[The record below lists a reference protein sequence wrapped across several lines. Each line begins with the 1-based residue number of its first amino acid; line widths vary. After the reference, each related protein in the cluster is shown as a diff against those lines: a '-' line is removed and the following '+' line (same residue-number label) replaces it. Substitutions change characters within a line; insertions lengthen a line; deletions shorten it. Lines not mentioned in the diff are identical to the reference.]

1 MRRQRASAEAGVGRL
16 SNKTRNRALRR
27 LAIGAAGA
35 GIAATAAVIA
45 QRAAARKLRSR
56 SDPERTESLDELPPE
71 ELPVTSFDGT
81 RLHVRATGP
90 KDAPALVFLHGITL
104 DMTTWHYQWKHFSDR
119 YRCILVDIRAHG
131 RSGRPQDSDYSLTA
145 MGRDIKAVIDAAS
158 PDGPVILVGHS
169 MGGMAL
175 LAFALEFP
183 EEFGNRVHGA
193 VFVDTGASDLARE
206 AFGGFGVRIAAAL
219 RRVGS
224 RYSNRPELAERLQ
237 KRVQRYGVDL
247 TFLVAW
253 ASNFGPG
260 ASPSHVEH
268 IARVSAKTPVEVW
281 VHTLRDLLEMDLRE
295 ALEHVKVPALVI
307 VGDRDLLTPKTSAQ
321 ALRAA
326 LPDAR
331 AVVITG
337 AGHISM
343 LERHT
348 VFNEVLTGYLDQML
362 EVEARRERRGDRPA
376 RARG

>member
-1 MRRQRASAEAGVGRL
+1 MSAR
-16 SNKTRNRALRR
+16 TRNRALRR

-45 QRAAARKLRSR
+45 QRAAAKKLRSR
-56 SDPERTESLDELPPE
+56 PDPESTERLDMLPSE
-71 ELPVTSFDGT
+71 DIPVTSLDGT
-81 RLHVRATGP
+81 KLHVRAVGP
-90 KDAPALVFLHGITL
+90 EDAPVLVFLHGITL
-104 DMTTWHYQWKHFSDR
+104 DMTTWHYQWRHFSDR
-119 YRCILVDIRAHG
+119 YRCILVDLRAHG
-131 RSGRPQDSDYSLTA
+131 RSGRPPDGDYSLTA
-145 MGRDIKAVIDAAS
+145 MGRDIKAVLDAAV
-158 PDGPVILVGHS
+158 PEGPAIILGHS

-183 EEFGNRVHGA
+183 EEFGSRVRGA

-219 RRVGS
+219 RRVGD
-224 RYSNRPELAERLQ
+224 RYRDRPELAEKLRQ
-237 KRVQRYGVDL
+237 RVQRYGVDL
-247 TFLVAW
+247 TFLIAW

-268 IARVSAKTPVEVW
+268 IARIAARTPVEVY

-295 ALEHVKVPALVI
+295 AIEHVKVPSLVI

-326 LPDAR
+326 LPEAR

-343 LERHT
+343 LERHK
-348 VFNEVLTGYLDQML
+348 VFNEVLSGYLDQIL
-362 EVEARRERRGDRPA
+362 ESEGRREPRRKRPA
-376 RARG
+376 RAKG